1 MLNALNQDLY
11 LIQYRIAIKKGEIIA
26 GQELT
31 MELDRLI
38 NDLGNPRYYYDTTEA
53 YKRIHFMEG
62 CIRLTKSPFYGKPM
76 ILMLWQKALIE
87 VAYSLSLIH
96 IYPAGKYLLKFAKN
110 HNLSL
115 SEAYEQPIVKARFDF
130 FNRTGL

>member
-62 CIRLTKSPFYGKPM
+62 CIRLTKSQ
-76 ILMLWQKALIE
+76 LHTALKCPT
-87 VAYSLSLIH
+87 LTLTD
-96 IYPAGKYLLKFAKN
+96 LKKLFC
-110 HNLSL
+110 
-115 SEAYEQPIVKARFDF
+115 
-130 FNRTGL
+130 

>member
-11 LIQYRIAIKKGEIIA
+11 LIQYRIAIKEGEIIA
-26 GQELT
+26 GQELI

-76 ILMLWQKALIE
+76 IFNV
-87 VAYSLSLIH
+87 VAKSV
-96 IYPAGKYLLKFAKN
+96 N
-110 HNLSL
+110 
-115 SEAYEQPIVKARFDF
+115 
-130 FNRTGL
+130 

>member
-31 MELDRLI
+31 MELDRLM
-38 NDLGNPRYYYDTTEA
+38 NDLGNSRYYYDTTEA

-62 CIRLTKSPFYGKPM
+62 CIRLKVTVLRKTYDFNVVAKS
-76 ILMLWQKALIE
+76 I
-87 VAYSLSLIH
+87 
-96 IYPAGKYLLKFAKN
+96 
-110 HNLSL
+110 
-115 SEAYEQPIVKARFDF
+115 
-130 FNRTGL
+130 NRSCIQL

>member
-1 MLNALNQDLY
+1 MLNTLNQDLY

-26 GQELT
+26 GQELI

-87 VAYSLSLIH
+87 VAT
-96 IYPAGKYLLKFAKN
+96 ALKCPTLTLTDLKKLFC
-110 HNLSL
+110 
-115 SEAYEQPIVKARFDF
+115 
-130 FNRTGL
+130 

>member
-11 LIQYRIAIKKGEIIA
+11 LIQYRIAIKKGKIIA

-62 CIRLTKSPFYGKPM
+62 AFVLQNHRFTESP
-76 ILMLWQKALIE
+76 
-87 VAYSLSLIH
+87 
-96 IYPAGKYLLKFAKN
+96 
-110 HNLSL
+110 
-115 SEAYEQPIVKARFDF
+115 
-130 FNRTGL
+130 